1 MPFTFSHPLIIL
13 PLYRY
18 SKWFSM
24 TGLIIGSMSPDF
36 EYFMR
41 MRMLGLYGHAAISI
55 FLLNPLIGLT
65 VTFIFH
71 LIIRN
76 PLIRHLPA
84 ALQRRFNAYLTFN
97 WIQYFCQHYLIV
109 IFSLFLGSLSHIF
122 WDSFTHPSGW
132 FVSHSFWLNQK
143 ITLPFLQPLPVYK
156 FIQHGSSI
164 FGLIGIAAFIW
175 YMPRS
180 NLPIIQINYRYWVLI
195 VLIALLIAGIRISF
209 NLDCLHSGHLIV
221 SIIMSLFMSTT
232 IISLY
237 TQDSKQ

>member
-41 MRMLGLYGHAAISI
+41 MRMLGLYGHATIGI

-84 ALQRRFNAYLTFN
+84 TLQRRFNAYLTFN

-143 ITLPFLQPLPVYK
+143 ITLPFLQLLPVYK

-209 NLDCLHSGHLIV
+209 NLDYLHSGHLIV